1 MTPLNILIF
10 EPYPFGKEAG
20 NLRTQSYI
28 LEFVDKTKYNL
39 ILLAPF
45 ETDFTKRVRNQG
57 FECVIVTPPQRVL
70 RYGRRCLRD
79 NFVGRFLTML
89 DMVVYNMKL
98 LAVIKKKKIAVIY
111 SNCIRGALSIGL
123 AAKFSRTPHLWYI
136 KGELENRLLDMI
148 GFALADKILFF
159 CESNKH
165 DKHPNLVKRYEK
177 KIDILKIGINPA
189 TIIEIEQRDKATLTK
204 ELFIDQ
210 QHTYILYLGQL
221 YAPKGVHYLLEAIG
235 LTVKDFPD
243 IKLYIVGDPILDEYM
258 EYKEKLVHIVK
269 QYKLTDTVVFTG
281 WRTDALE
288 ILSLMDIF
296 FKGGLWQGSPG
307 SYGVWKTCSGF

>member
-1 MTPLNILIF
+1 
-10 EPYPFGKEAG
+10 
-20 NLRTQSYI
+20 
-28 LEFVDKTKYNL
+28 
-39 ILLAPF
+39 
-45 ETDFTKRVRNQG
+45 
-57 FECVIVTPPQRVL
+57 
-70 RYGRRCLRD
+70 
-79 NFVGRFLTML
+79 ML
-89 DMVVYNMKL
+89 DMVLYNMKL
-98 LAVIKKKKIAVIY
+98 LAVIKKRKIDVIY

-123 AAKFSRTPHLWYI
+123 AAKISRTPHLWYI
-136 KGELENRLLDMI
+136 KGELENRLLDTI

-189 TIIEIEQRDKATLTK
+189 TIIEIEQKDKAMLTK

-210 QHTYILYLGQL
+210 QHTHILYLGQL

-235 LTVKDFPD
+235 LIAKEFPN

-258 EYKEKLVHIVK
+258 GYKEKLVHIV
-269 QYKLTDTVVFTG
+269 QRYKLTNTVVFTG

-288 ILSLMDIF
+288 ILSLMDILVHPSLKEGF
-296 FKGGLWQGSPG
+296 GRAVLEAMALGKPVVASKVGGLREIIEDGENGFLVEPG
-307 SYGVWKTCSGF
+307 NSMEIAEKLSILLKDKELRTKFGKSAREKVFSEYLIQDKILRLEQIWAEMVQKTL